1 MSRAEPG
8 LSDNWG
14 RWSAWRAQHKVA
26 MISSWQRVVAR
37 PGATWLTWLV
47 LAISL
52 ALPSATLLT
61 LDSVR
66 QVTHALGGAPQV
78 SVLLHIEA
86 ELSDALALQR
96 RVDAWPEVAKAVLI
110 DREQALAEF
119 TENSGFKD
127 LVDTLAYNPLPYTLL
142 VKPVEG
148 SDLTVVR
155 QLSAQLEAEAAVAR
169 VIVDAQWIER
179 LEQLLHLGSRWVE
192 GLGGAMI
199 LGAILVVANTL
210 RLSIDACREEII
222 VVRLLGGSDAFARR
236 PFLYAGL
243 WYGVGGG
250 IVAAVLVWGFGL
262 WLSGPLNALL
272 LLYDRPAQPLWLDP
286 QYLIAL
292 LFGAATM
299 GWLASWWVTKRFLS
313 RLDSA

>member
-1 MSRAEPG
+1 
-8 LSDNWG
+8 
-14 RWSAWRAQHKVA
+14 
-26 MISSWQRVVAR
+26 
-37 PGATWLTWLV
+37 
-47 LAISL
+47 
-52 ALPSATLLT
+52 
-61 LDSVR
+61 
-66 QVTHALGGAPQV
+66 
-78 SVLLHIEA
+78 
-86 ELSDALALQR
+86 
-96 RVDAWPEVAKAVLI
+96 
-110 DREQALAEF
+110 
-119 TENSGFKD
+119 
-127 LVDTLAYNPLPYTLL
+127 LL

-148 SDLTVVR
+148 SDITVVR
-155 QLSAQLEAEAAVAR
+155 QLSAQLEADASVAR

-179 LEQLLHLGSRWVE
+179 LEQLLRLGARWVE

-272 LLYDRPAQPLWLDP
+272 LLYDRPAQPPWLDP

-299 GWLASWWVTKRFLS
+299 GWLASWWVTRRLLS

>member
-8 LSDNWG
+8 VSDNWG
-14 RWSAWRAQHKVA
+14 QWSAWRAQHRVA
-26 MISSWQRVVAR
+26 MISSWRRVVAR
-37 PGATWLTWLV
+37 PGSTWLTWLV

-52 ALPSATLLT
+52 ALPSSMLLT

-66 QVTHALGGAPQV
+66 QVTQGLGGAPQV

-86 ELSDALALQR
+86 DSSAALALQR
-96 RVDAWPEVAKAVLI
+96 RVDAWPGVAEAALV

-142 VKPVEG
+142 VKPAEG
-148 SDLTVVR
+148 SDVTMVR
-155 QLSAQLEAEAAVAR
+155 QLSVQLEAEALAAR
-169 VIVDAQWIER
+169 VIVDAQWMER
-179 LEQLLHLGSRWVE
+179 LEQLLRLGLRWIE

-199 LGAILVVANTL
+199 LGAVLVVANTL

-222 VVRLLGGSDAFARR
+222 VVRLIGGSDAFARR

-243 WYGVGGG
+243 WYGLGGG
-250 IVAAVLVWGFGL
+250 VVAAVLVWGFGL

-272 LLYDRPAQPLWLDP
+272 LLYDRPAQLLWLNP
-286 QYLIAL
+286 QYLVAL

-299 GWLASWWVTKRFLS
+299 GWLTSWWVTKRFLS